1 MNETM
6 KTILERRSIRKF
18 TSQPDPD
25 EVLRD
30 LAEAAMHAP
39 SGKNLKTWKF
49 TVVSNREA
57 IQKLAEAIRVA
68 SGREHYDMYA
78 PVALLI
84 PSNDRESVYGPED
97 DACALQNVFLAAKSY
112 GVGSVW
118 INQLRHV
125 CDEPGVRAVM
135 RGLHIPDNHVVYG
148 LAALGYPDPAAPVTP
163 YRAAGEVEFIR

>member
-18 TSQPDPD
+18 TGEAIPDA
-25 EVLRD
+25 VLCD

-49 TVVSNREA
+49 TVVSNRRMIE
-57 IQKLAEAIRVA
+57 KLAEAIRVA

-78 PVALLI
+78 PAALLI

-125 CDEPGVRAVM
+125 CDVPEVRAVM
-135 RGLHIPDNHVVYG
+135 NELHIPENHVVYG
-148 LAALGYPDPAAPVTP
+148 LAALGYPDPDAPVAP
-163 YRAAGEVEFIR
+163 YREAGEVEFIL